1 MIDRVIAAS
10 FIDAV
15 EQFSSYKIRM
25 YDEVGRLIC
34 GNDPN
39 AHQSSRRALSSV
51 ESNGVIEGVS
61 ADGSETVIYAPVLV
75 DGKPEGCISLIGR
88 GSDIHAV
95 SAALRMSLETRVKYE
110 SVEKAKRKALGRN
123 EKLVRQLMCEPS
135 ASAAERAEALEVAG
149 FSSRIQRE
157 PVVLF
162 PDSGS
167 FIESF
172 PTLSLQFDSRQDVV
186 AAFDG
191 RVVVLKDVSRA
202 RGDLRA
208 YLTEYEAFVAD
219 NSPFSGWAA
228 SVGRPTNLTSYVRA
242 YGWLEWMKTHLA
254 ESSGSD
260 GPPLFFVDYLDEYFL
275 SLIPEN
281 AYGDV
286 FSDVLDRSGV
296 DWDEFVMVTTA
307 LILNNF
313 NLVKASKDL
322 FVHKNT
328 LVYRLEKYK
337 KKFRIDPVNNGR
349 DRDFVRYLNY
359 YIRQVGPSERNA
371 NERD

>member
-61 ADGSETVIYAPVLV
+61 ADGSEAVIYAPVLV

-135 ASAAERAEALEVAG
+135 ASAAERAEALEAAG

-162 PDSGS
+162 PDSDS

-281 AYGDV
+281 AYGD
-286 FSDVLDRSGV
+286 
-296 DWDEFVMVTTA
+296 EFVIVTTA

-349 DRDFVRYLNY
+349 DRDYVRYLNY